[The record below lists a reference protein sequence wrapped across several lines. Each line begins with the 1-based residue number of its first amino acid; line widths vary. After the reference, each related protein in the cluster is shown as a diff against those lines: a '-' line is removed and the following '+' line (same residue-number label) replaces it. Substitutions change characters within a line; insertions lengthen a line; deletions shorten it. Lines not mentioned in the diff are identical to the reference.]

1 MDGLVERLTYKL
13 FTHFFVFPAD
23 CKVAVKAAIGK
34 GSFENEAS
42 KGG

>member
-1 MDGLVERLTYKL
+1 MDGLVERLLINYS
-13 FTHFFVFPAD
+13 HIFFVFPAD
-23 CKVAVKAAIGK
+23 YKVAVKAAIGK